1 MERLTTDKLQSLK
14 QAYIE
19 TLLNVANVL
28 RTEANEDNRYAL
40 EVRRGELL
48 GLLRSVEAAL
58 AGQAPNP

>member
-14 QAYIE
+14 QTYIE

-48 GLLRSVEAAL
+48 GLLRGVEAAL
-58 AGQAPNP
+58 AARAH